1 MNNYENSVAIIGAG
15 ISGLALGS
23 FLKENNFPCVIFERS
38 SNISEYGAGISISP
52 NGKDVLKKLNILE
65 ELKTVSGNSKKTT
78 FYSNLK
84 EITSIDTDVIT
95 TSRKNLYDLLLKK
108 YYSLGGV
115 VLFDYELNDIDIKN
129 KNIFFKN
136 GVNYHVNHIAAC
148 DGIKSKCR
156 QICFGSEMPQYS
168 GYSVWRTILDQNQIN
183 INFYLG
189 SGFHIV
195 SYPINNNKTSFVA
208 AVKTREENE
217 ESWMLR
223 GTYSDLSK
231 DIPIDILDNFE
242 TLKDKKDIYKWGI
255 YTRSK
260 IESLY
265 STNVTLFG
273 DAAHPI
279 TPFIGQGGCMALEDV
294 YEFTKVLKSNN
305 GQFLKTQKEYQSKR
319 LKRVRYINKTS
330 MNQGKLNHTKNPFL
344 VFLRNFL
351 MKNTNIIRFMTKKIW
366 EYRI

>member
-23 FLKENNFPCVIFERS
+23 FLIENDIPCVIFEKS

-52 NGKDVLKKLNILE
+52 NGKDILKKLNILE
-65 ELKTVSGNSKKTT
+65 ELKTISGSSKKTI

-84 EITSIDTDVIT
+84 GITSIDTEVIT

-108 YYSLGGV
+108 YTSLGGEI
-115 VLFDYELNDIDIKN
+115 LFDYELIGIDLEN
-129 KNIFFKN
+129 KNIYFAN
-136 GVNYHVNHIAAC
+136 GITHHVDHIAAC
-148 DGIKSKCR
+148 DGINSKCR
-156 QICFGSEMPQYS
+156 HICFKPDIPKYS
-168 GYSVWRTILDQNQIN
+168 GYSVWRAILDEKQTD
-183 INFYLG
+183 INFHLG
-189 SGFHIV
+189 PGFHIV

-208 AVKTREENE
+208 AVRTKEENK
-217 ESWMLR
+217 ESWMLK
-223 GTYSDLSK
+223 GTYLDLCEE
-231 DIPIDILDNFE
+231 IPVKILNNFE
-242 TLKDKKDIYKWGI
+242 ALKNTQDIYKWGI

-265 STNVTLFG
+265 STHITLFG

-294 YEFTKVLKSNN
+294 CEFAKILKSNDVH
-305 GQFLKTQKEYQSKR
+305 FLKTQKEYQSKR
-319 LKRVRYINKTS
+319 LKRVRYINKAS
-330 MNQGKLNHTKNPFL
+330 MNQGRLNHIKNSLL
-344 VFLRNFL
+344 VFFRNFM
-351 MKNTNIIRFMTKKIW
+351 MKNTNIISLMTKKIW

>member
-108 YYSLGGV
+108 YYSLGGE
-115 VLFDYELNDIDIKN
+115 VLFDYELNDIDMKN
-129 KNIFFKN
+129 KNIYFKN

-168 GYSVWRTILDQNQIN
+168 GYSVWRTILDQHQTN

-195 SYPINNNKTSFVA
+195 SYPINKNKTSFVA

-265 STNVTLFG
+265 STNLTLFG

-305 GQFLKTQKEYQSKR
+305 GQFLKAQKEYQSKR

-330 MNQGKLNHTKNPFL
+330 MNQGKLNHIKNPFL

-351 MKNTNIIRFMTKKIW
+351 MKNTNIISFMTKKIW